1 MAEEVQNLLPCG
13 FPCRRPPSPSA
24 PRLKYF
30 KLPQAPDY
38 GLEFL
43 DLCSRDETLNALPD
57 PLVLLESK
65 NTASLQAAQQFPS
78 LICFGFGGSS
88 DCAQGL
94 LLALN

>member
-1 MAEEVQNLLPCG
+1 MGFFAED
-13 FPCRRPPSPSA
+13 PPSPSA

-30 KLPQAPDY
+30 KIPQAPNY

-43 DLCSRDETLNALPD
+43 GLCSRNGTLNALPD
-57 PLVLLESK
+57 PLVPLESK

-78 LICFGFGGSS
+78 LIRFGFGGSS
-88 DCAQGL
+88 GCAEGL